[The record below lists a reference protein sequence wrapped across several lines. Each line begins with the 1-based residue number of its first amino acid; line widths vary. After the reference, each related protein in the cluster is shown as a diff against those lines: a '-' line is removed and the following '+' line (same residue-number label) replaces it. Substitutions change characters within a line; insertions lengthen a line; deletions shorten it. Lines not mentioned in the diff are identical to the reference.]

1 MTEKKEYATISFGT
15 EPDVEVFA
23 KEMCDGYVYIREL
36 YAKDRND
43 PESKARPAYVIS
55 VRDKDAECTASLLLS
70 GKEMM
75 RLRTQI
81 MRLQP
86 MCDDD
91 EEEEKEMICG
101 DKMAEKPGREEI

>member
-23 KEMCDGYVYIREL
+23 REMCDGYVYIREL

-43 PESKARPAYVIS
+43 PESKARPAYVTS

-75 RLRTQI
+75 HLRTQI
-81 MRLQP
+81 MRLQS

-91 EEEEKEMICG
+91 EEEEKT
-101 DKMAEKPGREEI
+101 